1 MRSQYRGT
9 WLISEMESWDADFI
23 NLVGQGYL
31 TVGRNNSGFM
41 QFGAVELDLD
51 WRVEDAGGIERLEFT
66 MQGFDEGD
74 PVSGRGWAT
83 VCDLKMTG
91 RIYLH
96 KGEESG
102 FTAIRE
108 KKRRTATCPQT
119 KVISLPER
127 ISSADQC
134 LEPRVYVVEVLFK
147 QQKPPLMQFACD
159 LNIGPELAPEIE
171 EDSWGT
177 RGSLE
182 IWFMEIQGRK
192 LTLSIQRAHF
202 KRKET
207 YLRDLKSFLH
217 DMESLSYVERVQIDK
232 H

>member
-1 MRSQYRGT
+1 MKSQYRGT
-9 WLISEMESWDADFI
+9 WLISQMESWDADFI

-31 TVGRNNSGFM
+31 TIGQNSSGFM

-51 WRVEDAGGIERLEFT
+51 WRVEDAGDSQRLEFT
-66 MQGFDEGD
+66 MQGFDEND

-83 VCDLKMTG
+83 VCGLEMTG
-91 RIYLH
+91 RIYFH

-108 KKRRTATCPQT
+108 KKHKTSTHRQA
-119 KVISLPER
+119 KVIRLPER
-127 ISSADQC
+127 ISSASQC
-134 LEPRVYVVEVLFK
+134 LEPRVYTIEVVFK
-147 QQKPPLMQFACD
+147 QQKPPLTEFARH
-159 LNIGPELAPEIE
+159 LNIVPELVPEIE

-177 RGSLE
+177 RNSLE
-182 IWFMEIQGRK
+182 VWFMDIQGRK
-192 LTLSIQRAHF
+192 LTLNIQRAHF

-207 YLRDLKSFLH
+207 YLRDLGSFLQ
-217 DMESLSYVERVQIDK
+217 DIESLSYVERVQIDK